1 VIFFFHTII
10 TFQKPLNLCRIPV
23 LPKSPY
29 LLARY
34 VLATLY
40 ICIFRGLSVVNMLA
54 QDNLLS
60 ALMGFDSPCAIQV
73 KGTLKSLT
81 STNINST
88 DNSLSTCLER
98 TKMTTIWEKVKEQ
111 IKDEIPEH
119 SFTMWIAPLKYLEEE
134 GDTIV
139 LGCPN
144 KFSLNWISDNYRLLL
159 EEKFHKVTQ
168 RACRVSFKMNSL
180 NNQSRAFHTT
190 GAPRQ
195 LPLPK
200 MEPHGLPGRG
210 FLNNEFTFDRF
221 VVGKCNEFAYS
232 VSRAITEGGSWP
244 YSHIFML
251 AKTGLGKSHLS
262 QAIGNAILDKDP
274 KVRVLYLTAEDFV
287 NQMIMAL
294 RTNRIDEFKNKFR
307 RSCDI
312 LLLEQVHFLS
322 GKEKTQAE
330 LEHTLDALVNDNKKL
345 IFTSA
350 LLPKNI
356 PNLRKGLSS
365 RLTSGIITTIDPP
378 DYHTRLRIIERK
390 AMEQDLSLREDV
402 IELLAKSLE
411 GDIRQIESTL
421 KCLKAKSELLQEKIT
436 LDLAREV
443 LSCHV
448 PLKTTITPADIEAL
462 ICKYFKVDPAVLRSK
477 SRKKIHSYPRNIYV
491 YLCRL
496 YTDLTVHDIGQTINR
511 NHSSVLYASEVI
523 EHMMHKDA
531 KVRNHVDFLRQKLMD
546 MTR

>member
-1 VIFFFHTII
+1 
-10 TFQKPLNLCRIPV
+10 
-23 LPKSPY
+23 
-29 LLARY
+29 
-34 VLATLY
+34 
-40 ICIFRGLSVVNMLA
+40 
-54 QDNLLS
+54 
-60 ALMGFDSPCAIQV
+60 
-73 KGTLKSLT
+73 
-81 STNINST
+81 
-88 DNSLSTCLER
+88 
-98 TKMTTIWEKVKEQ
+98 MTTIWEKVKEE
-111 IKDEIPEH
+111 IKDELPEH
-119 SFTMWIAPLKYLEEE
+119 SFTMWIAPLKYLEDK

-159 EEKFHKVTQ
+159 EQTFHKITQ
-168 RACRVSFKMNSL
+168 RECRLSFKMNSL
-180 NNQSRAFHTT
+180 ENHRPDFSTT

-195 LPLPK
+195 LALPK
-200 MEPHGLPGRG
+200 MESYGLPGRR
-210 FLNNEFTFDRF
+210 FLNREFTFDRF

-232 VSRAITEGGSWP
+232 VSRAITNGGSWP

-262 QAIGNAILDKDP
+262 QAIGNAILDMDP

-294 RTNRIDEFKNKFR
+294 KTNRIDEFKNKFR
-307 RSCDI
+307 RSCDV
-312 LLLEQVHFLS
+312 LLLEEVHFFS

-356 PNLRKGLSS
+356 PHLRKGLSS

-378 DYHTRLRIIERK
+378 DYHTRLRIVERK
-390 AMEQDLSLREDV
+390 AMEQELCLRDEV

-411 GDIRQIESTL
+411 GDIRRIESTL
-421 KCLKAKSELLQEKIT
+421 KCIKAKSELLQEKIN

-443 LSCHV
+443 LRCHV
-448 PLKTTITPADIEAL
+448 PLKTTITPTDIQAL
-462 ICKYFKVDPAVLRSK
+462 ICKYFKVDPAILRSK

-496 YTDLTVHDIGQTINR
+496 HTDFTVQDIGQTINR

-523 EHMMHKDA
+523 EHMMQKDP